1 MPGSCP
7 CRFALWRAH
16 LSLPGRAGS
25 PRPGRESVSKNVRT
39 TAAPSHK
46 EKSGVLKKFA
56 FSFLA
61 GVVAACTRCSG
72 RTWRVNSQSFL
83 NYAENIR
90 RRLRAGFLR
99 SGLEPEGPHNT
110 TAVLSAKRVYHRLN
124 ESARRKI
131 NVRGDRK
138 ENGFKPCFS
147 CLEQSCF
154 LPSGGLLSFWN
165 RAASASRLYP
175 DPGVCSLRLWNP
187 GENGVG
193 LLDFAI
199 PGNNRAVSGAFR

>member
-131 NVRGDRK
+131 NISWGPQRK
-138 ENGFKPCFS
+138 WLQALFLLLGAILLFAQRWIALFLESS
-147 CLEQSCF
+147 CICLSALSGSRRLLTAALESWRKW
-154 LPSGGLLSFWN
+154 SG
-165 RAASASRLYP
+165 
-175 DPGVCSLRLWNP
+175 SLRFCNS
-187 GENGVG
+187 
-193 LLDFAI
+193 
-199 PGNNRAVSGAFR
+199 R